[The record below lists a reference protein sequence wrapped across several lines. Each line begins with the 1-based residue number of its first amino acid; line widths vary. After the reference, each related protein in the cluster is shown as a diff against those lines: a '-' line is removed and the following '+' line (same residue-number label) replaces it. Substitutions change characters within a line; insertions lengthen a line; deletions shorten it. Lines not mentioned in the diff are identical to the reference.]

1 MNKIELILHNHLILI
16 YIYYGFLIMAGL
28 ESIGG

>member
-1 MNKIELILHNHLILI
+1 MNKIGLMLHNHLILI
-16 YIYYGFLIMAGL
+16 YILYGVLKMAGL